1 MAKAKTE
8 EEGQNTESR
17 EVCGVVMPISAMGS
31 YDASHWIDVRKIIYR
46 AVEEAGMSPQIVSD
60 SLESDVI
67 QERIVLNLYDNP
79 IVICDVSGLNPNVMF
94 ELGMRL
100 TFKKPTIIITDDV
113 QSLPFDTRII
123 EHLPYPRDLHFH
135 QMEEFISILSKRITV
150 LREKLKYGTYKSFIE
165 SFGSF
170 ETAAPDKEAVPIDKY
185 VLDRLDRISASLRHL
200 ERNQSPQTSD
210 ANVNRILSSIV
221 SSPMSESEKIYAVRF
236 RDHDELEASVTKAS
250 EHPGVDTIYT
260 NFIAPDK
267 AMVKVSFLPSMTRS
281 ARRSVDEI
289 FSKFIT

>member
-1 MAKAKTE
+1 
-8 EEGQNTESR
+8 
-17 EVCGVVMPISAMGS
+17 MPISSMGT
-31 YDASHWIDVRKIIYR
+31 YDASHWLDVRKIIYR
-46 AVEEAGMSPQIVSD
+46 AIEEAGMNPQIVSD

-113 QSLPFDTRII
+113 QSLPFDTRVI

-135 QMEEFISILSKRITV
+135 QMEEFISVLSRRITA
-150 LREKLKYGTYKSFIE
+150 LRDKLKSGTYKSFIE

-170 ETAAPDKEAVPIDKY
+170 ETATPDKEAVPIDKY
-185 VLDRLDRISASLRHL
+185 VLDRLDRISSSLRHL
-200 ERNQSPQTSD
+200 ERSQAIQNNDSNT
-210 ANVNRILSSIV
+210 NRILSNIGSF
-221 SSPMSESEKIYAVRF
+221 PPSESEKIYVVRF
-236 RDHDELEASVTKAS
+236 RDQEDLEANITKAS
-250 EHPGVDTIYT
+250 EHPGVEAIYT

-267 AMVKVSFLPSMTRS
+267 AMVKVNFLPSMTRS
-281 ARRSVDEI
+281 ARRSVDDI
-289 FSKFIT
+289 FSKFMV